1 VITRAIRQASKRE
14 EGQALVLACLMVLI
28 LSIAVLST
36 VNLGHGI
43 YERQRLQNTAD
54 AAAYSMA
61 ALEAR
66 AFNFYA
72 FVNRTHVSHYVTAMV
87 WQSILSFVYFVEA
100 MAVDVLGVMFTIDCR
115 DDPNWVIAGA
125 CNVIPVF
132 NSDLGRVYNFIASV
146 FEGYKQLVRGLLAY
160 LRQNDPDRAIGR
172 RIIPTYYV
180 MNGLLTGSAEA
191 TMEATLSHVESSSSD
206 IVFANDR
213 RADLTD
219 TRFAMG
225 LLSACIMSRANMRES
240 WHAVNAPQPYGT
252 TPFRPLD
259 PDARRENDKVSRAKR
274 AMGAVSNATR
284 FALDRNNNGPSGIA
298 GPGWTT
304 SRKLADLV
312 DFPPEYRQLH
322 DLLVRYVD
330 DPDAPGPVHLGK
342 WGQTKMLTHSML
354 NGADVRVGPGGGN
367 KIRDWEDPPH
377 WPVGAMAQGDDLGS
391 DDLYRINI
399 GDWDQRMDFL
409 GTGFNNKHWFA
420 CRPVDPP
427 EECWGDARYDP
438 LNGRDLPNQKQLKT
452 SIWAIH
458 RGARVPSIHYR
469 LVQMVNGSTQIY
481 PNAPGAR
488 RPINWRAGEPWS
500 EFGLSDVHIEV
511 SFSVFGFGAG
521 RLTLHK
527 YVANVRGVMDGNHV
541 WYGVAAF
548 PHFEPGQYERECT
561 NDRNATGAVSWQTE
575 APREHEFNQPSTFA
589 MLTKNDDR
597 MQNAGDTTGAGN
609 ARPAQLQGQLAF
621 AMSRGGGRLVLD
633 NTRSRFLGVP
643 GLHVISRGQA
653 YYHRPGNW
661 HEQPNFFNPYWK
673 PRLAS
678 VLQGK
683 YANPRVL
690 DFTSELRFP
699 LNRVPQKAMT
709 H

>member
-1 VITRAIRQASKRE
+1 MITRAIRQAAKRE
-14 EGQALVLACLMVLI
+14 EGQALVLACLMILI

-72 FVNRTHVSHYVTAMV
+72 FVNRTHVSHYVSAMV

-100 MAVDVLGVMFTIDCR
+100 MVVDVLGVMKTIRCDQ
-115 DDPNWVIAGA
+115 DPNPVIAAA
-125 CNVIPVF
+125 CRVIPLF
-132 NSDLGRVYNFIASV
+132 NSEVARVYNFISNV

-172 RIIPTYYV
+172 TIIPTYYV
-180 MNGLLTGSAEA
+180 MNALLTGSAEA
-191 TMEATLSHVESSSSD
+191 TMQAALQQVQSSSSN
-206 IVFANDR
+206 IVADNDR
-213 RADLTD
+213 RVDMTD
-219 TRFAMG
+219 SRFAMG
-225 LLSACIMSRANMRES
+225 LLSACIMSRTSMREA
-240 WHAVNAPQPYGT
+240 WHTVNAPTPYGVNH
-252 TPFRPLD
+252 FRPLD
-259 PDARRENDKVSRAKR
+259 PDARRDNDKISRAKR

-284 FALDRNNNGPSGIA
+284 FALDRNNNGASGIA

-322 DLLVRYVD
+322 ELLVRYVD

-342 WGQTKMLTHSML
+342 WGQTKLLTHSML
-354 NGADVRVGPGGGN
+354 QGRNSGFSGGN
-367 KIRDWEDPPH
+367 KIRDWEDPPGS
-377 WPVGAMAQGDDLGS
+377 PFGEMAQGDDLGA

-399 GDWDQRMDFL
+399 GDWNQRMDFL
-409 GTGFNNKHWFA
+409 GAGINNRHWFA

-438 LNGRDLPNQKQLKT
+438 LNGNRLPTQRMLKT

-458 RGARVPSIHYR
+458 QGAVLPSIHYR
-469 LVQMVNGSTQIY
+469 LVHMVNGSPRMF
-481 PNAPGAR
+481 PNAPGAQ
-488 RPINWRAGEPWS
+488 RPINWRTGEEWS
-500 EFGLSDVHIEV
+500 EFGLSDVQIRV
-511 SFSVFGFGAG
+511 SFGWGPLATDI
-521 RLTLHK
+521 TLHK
-527 YVANVRGVMDGNHV
+527 FVANVRGVLDGNHV
-541 WYGVAAF
+541 WYGVAPF
-548 PHFEPGQYERECT
+548 PHFEPGQYARECT
-561 NDRNATGAVSWQTE
+561 NDPNGTGTPSAQSE
-575 APREHEFNQPSTFA
+575 ARREDEFNQPSTFA
-589 MLTKNDDR
+589 MLTKNADQ

-609 ARPAQLQGQLAF
+609 ARPSQLQGSQSVAF
-621 AMSRGGGRLVLD
+621 SRAGGRLVLD
-633 NTRSRFLGVP
+633 NTRANFLGTP
-643 GLHVISRGQA
+643 GLHVISRGQT

-678 VLQGK
+678 VLQGR

-690 DFTSELRFP
+690 DFTSELPAP
-699 LNRVPQKAMT
+699 LKQLPQKALT